1 MAPDSHRPPGT
12 ARQTTSGG
20 VAVADTRQLIDSE
33 AQIDMRALRAYRLGR
48 LRGELKRRDYA
59 GILLYDP
66 INIRYATGARNMT
79 VWTLHNAVRY
89 CFVATEGPVVI
100 FEFHSAPHLPAGLE
114 TIDEIRTAVYW
125 FYFGAGQHGAER
137 VKLWAAE
144 LADLLR
150 RHGGGNRR
158 LAVDKCDFLG
168 VDALRAEGLEVMDG
182 QEVTELA
189 RRIKSPEELACMAA
203 SIAVAEVGMA
213 EMRAAL
219 RPGLTENELWS
230 ILHQVNIAHGGEWIE
245 TRLLASGPR
254 TNPWFQECG
263 DTVIRPGELVAFD
276 TDLIGPYSYCADI
289 SRTYFCGPGRPS
301 DEQRRLYK
309 LAWEQIHTN
318 IALIKPGLS
327 YRELA
332 ETAWQLPASCTGQR
346 YSVVVHGVGLC
357 DEYPACY
364 YTEDWSR
371 DGYDGLFEA
380 GMTVCVESYIGKGGG
395 REGVKLEQQVLIT
408 EAGAQV
414 LSTYPF
420 EEDLLGREV

>member
-1 MAPDSHRPPGT
+1 MAPDNHRPP
-12 ARQTTSGG
+12 APASQHTSGG
-20 VAVADTRQLIDSE
+20 VSVEGTRQLIDTE
-33 AQIDMRALRAYRLGR
+33 AQIDMAALRAYRLGR

-89 CFVATEGPVVI
+89 CFVATEGPVVM
-100 FEFHSAPHLPAGLE
+100 FEFHSSPHLPAGLE

-125 FYFGAGQHGAER
+125 FYFGAGQNGPER

-144 LADLLR
+144 LAELVR

-189 RRIKSPEELACMAA
+189 RRIKSREELACMEA
-203 SIAVAEVGMA
+203 SIAVAEAGMA
-213 EMRAAL
+213 EMQEAL
-219 RPGLTENELWS
+219 RPGLSENELWS

-254 TNPWFQECG
+254 TNPWFQECS
-263 DTVIRPGELVAFD
+263 DRMIRPSELVAFD

-301 DEQRRLYK
+301 DEQRRLYR

-318 IALIKPGLS
+318 IALLKPGLS

-332 ETAWQLPASCTGQR
+332 ERSWQMPAGCAGQR

-371 DGYDGLFEA
+371 DGYDGLLET
-380 GMTVCVESYIGKGGG
+380 GMTICVESYIGEDGGH
-395 REGVKLEQQVLIT
+395 EGVKLEQQVLIT
-408 EAGAQV
+408 ETGAQV
-414 LSTYPF
+414 LSNYPF
-420 EEDLLGREV
+420 EDDLLGREV